1 MLEKVVNIIL
11 KEEENL
17 KRRFVSNEQKDE
29 VMDDFKERKPHLDE
43 ILEQRNVKGF
53 QQTVNRKYRKKLFY
67 QPIKIRKICLFLE
80 L

>member
-29 VMDDFKERKPHLDE
+29 VMEKIDDLKERKPHLDE
-43 ILEQRNVKGF
+43 ILEKRNVKGF
-53 QQTVNRKYRKKLFY
+53 QQR
-67 QPIKIRKICLFLE
+67 
-80 L
+80 